1 MNKKMQKS
9 EEDEITLI
17 KTGKI
22 CDFIEYTKN
31 FALHDRAVKLLLTP
45 RFNRKAR
52 AFFASIT
59 HPLSGEMVSLL
70 LETQCDD
77 NIEAYFNHYKLGLA
91 NEYILAQTAKT
102 ELIAR
107 YEKIWGFR
115 SIMARH
121 YLADNH
127 LVSSINQTSVL

>member
-1 MNKKMQKS
+1 MNTKKQKN

-45 RFNRKAR
+45 RFNRKAK
-52 AFFASIT
+52 AFFASIS
-59 HPLSGEMVSLL
+59 HPLPNELVSLL

-77 NIEAYFNHYKLGLA
+77 NIEAYFNHYQLGLA
-91 NEYILAQTAKT
+91 NEYILAQTAKP
-102 ELIAR
+102 ELIAS

-127 LVSSINQTSVL
+127 LVSSINQASVL